1 MPKRTKRVY
10 ISLLIGWALVCLWQ
24 IFDHH
29 RVKQSAREA
38 LLSRARDISYS
49 VSVVIRSLGH
59 FGIISQTRLEAA
71 LQELAK
77 SGELQT
83 VALLNSSGEVV
94 ALAGEPME
102 LEIENLP
109 ESGAQ
114 WRKKSVM
121 FINLVDLGLATRDG
135 ITTRTTPIII
145 RRPEPPK
152 PPSNDDDTITTPPPP
167 PPTRSEGR
175 ERFDRDFS
183 RRRERPRNFGRPP
196 WMTEEQYKEILEKQ
210 GLHGFVMQMSIT
222 SYLSEITR
230 DFWLRLTLIGIAT
243 LALIGLWLAWRT
255 IERSQMLQMRLIKA
269 QEMNVHLKEMN
280 IAAAGLAHETKN
292 PLNIVRGQAQII
304 SRDPAA
310 SDETRRKAN
319 DIMLEVDRVT
329 SRLTEFINYSKPL
342 APRPAATKILDVVRD
357 VERTLA
363 TDIEDKSIT
372 VETKGPELTIEAD
385 ESLLRQV
392 LFNLILNAIQAVD
405 KNGAVTITLQHVS
418 QREAALEVSD
428 NGAGVPAEA
437 RQDIFRP
444 YFTTRKEGLG
454 FGLAIV
460 RQIVLAHHW
469 EISYSQGER
478 KGSIF
483 RISGIKIIQ

>member
-1 MPKRTKRVY
+1 M
-10 ISLLIGWALVCLWQ
+10 CLWQ
-24 IFDHH
+24 TFDHH
-29 RVKQSAREA
+29 RVRQSAREA

-71 LQELAK
+71 LKELAK
-77 SGELQT
+77 SSELQT
-83 VALLNSSGEVV
+83 VALLNSNGEVV
-94 ALAGEPME
+94 ASAGEPME
-102 LEIENLP
+102 LEIESLP
-109 ESGAQ
+109 SSGSQ
-114 WRKKSVM
+114 WGKNSVT

-135 ITTRTTPIII
+135 VTTRTTPIVI
-145 RRPEPPK
+145 RRPESPRPP
-152 PPSNDDDTITTPPPP
+152 PGDDTMTTPPA
-167 PPTRSEGR
+167 RSESR
-175 ERFDRDFS
+175 ERFDRDF
-183 RRRERPRNFGRPP
+183 RGRRERPRSFGRPP
-196 WMTEEQYKEILEKQ
+196 WMTEQQYREIIEKQ
-210 GLHGFVMQMSIT
+210 GLHGFVMQMST
-222 SYLSEITR
+222 RSYTSEIAR
-230 DFWLRLTLIGIAT
+230 DFWLRLTLMGIAT
-243 LALIGLWLAWRT
+243 LALIGLWLALRT

-310 SDETRRKAN
+310 SEETRRKAN

-342 APRPAATKILDVVRD
+342 APRPAATKIFDIVRD
-357 VERTLA
+357 VERTLS
-363 TDIEDKSIT
+363 TDIEDKSISFEIT
-372 VETKGPELTIEAD
+372 GPDLTIEAD

-392 LFNLILNAIQAVD
+392 LFNLLLNAIQAVE
-405 KNGAVTITLQHVS
+405 KNGQVRVTLKHLS
-418 QREAALEVSD
+418 QREAAIEISD
-428 NGAGVPAEA
+428 NGTGVPPEA
-437 RQDIFRP
+437 REDMFRP
-444 YFTTRKEGLG
+444 YFTTRKEGSG

-469 EISYSQGER
+469 DISFSPGEQ

-483 RISGIKIIQ
+483 CITGIKIIQ